1 MFELLSIV
9 PSHTARATSSFDPP
23 SDSSVEFDFDEADF
37 SLLELHATRAAA
49 LIAHTAKRVLKVKF
63 AIVISRRCASR

>member
-9 PSHTARATSSFDPP
+9 PSHTARVTSSFDPP
-23 SDSSVEFDFDEADF
+23 SDSSDEFDFEEADF

-49 LIAHTAKRVLKVKF
+49 HPIAAHTVQRALKAKF
-63 AIVISRRCASR
+63 AIVFVPP